1 MFTDP
6 YYQGSVWEPSTQ
18 RNLLHST
25 NSTSLTSSTPPKV
38 FGYCM
43 TPLHHLQQASPVH
56 KPTAQ
61 LHHLAGPACK
71 VLAQLRHTFHQATS
85 KQIPPV
91 RGLFYLRNSTS
102 PNPKK
107 EMLQLSMVLWH
118 RQKLGLGEPRRWRR
132 GPRWRPVT
140 VAEGAPTAAPGD
152 CGGRSPDGGLR
163 LRRGPAPVG
172 AANGRKENKHLTVI
186 YVIMA

>member
-91 RGLFYLRNSTS
+91 RGLFYLGRICSGCPGASCSWGGGALACN
-102 PNPKK
+102 
-107 EMLQLSMVLWH
+107 
-118 RQKLGLGEPRRWRR
+118 PRR
-132 GPRWRPVT
+132 GSPGGSLRPA
-140 VAEGAPTAAPGD
+140 AEGASAVAWERRWQPVGEALAT
-152 CGGRSPDGGLR
+152 CLSGGLQACD
-163 LRRGPAPVG
+163 RREW
-172 AANGRKENKHLTVI
+172 RRWLT
-186 YVIMA
+186 